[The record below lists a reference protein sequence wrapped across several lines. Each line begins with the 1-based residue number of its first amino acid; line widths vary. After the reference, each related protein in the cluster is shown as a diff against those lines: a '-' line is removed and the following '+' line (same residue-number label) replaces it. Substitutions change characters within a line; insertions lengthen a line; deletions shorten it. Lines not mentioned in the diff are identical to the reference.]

1 VRRSTGDMG
10 YRYRQEVLSMP
21 WKETCAMDQKIQM
34 IGDYLSGLLRNM
46 GYRRQSGPITELP
59 LPRWD
64 QVV

>member
-1 VRRSTGDMG
+1 
-10 YRYRQEVLSMP
+10 MP
-21 WKETCAMDQKIQM
+21 WKKTCAMDQKIQM

-46 GYRRQSGPITELP
+46 GYRRQSGPIMELP